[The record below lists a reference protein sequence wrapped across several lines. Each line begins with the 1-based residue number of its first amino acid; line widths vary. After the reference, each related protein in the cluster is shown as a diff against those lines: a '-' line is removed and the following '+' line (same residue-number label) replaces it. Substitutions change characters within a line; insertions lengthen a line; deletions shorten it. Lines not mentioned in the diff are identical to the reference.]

1 MENLFKNVKP
11 KSKALYIAN
20 ITRLNGGKDVD
31 IDNLD
36 FLENV
41 DKVLSDLT
49 SKYAPTTIRSYF
61 ISICSLLSSLLEK
74 GSKMEGSAAIRSL
87 YDKYYPI
94 LISQNKSLSTNN
106 TKSEKQEEN
115 WISQEDVLQTQQKV
129 QNQAIDIINASP
141 DNKFRPK
148 AWMDVLDWVII
159 SIFTLIPP
167 RRILDYCQMDIVE
180 TLPEEDEDDEGD
192 KNYWVKSTNKFI
204 FKNYKT
210 AGTYKT
216 QIVKIPEKLGQ
227 VLQVYL
233 DLRSDKEENNIPF
246 LVDGNGKAIRENY
259 NITKYLNNIFGK
271 KVSVNML
278 RNIYLTDTFKDNL
291 TNLKYVAGEMGTSPD
306 VIQSH
311 YVKLDEPPTPPST
324 PKLSIPISEPTEK
337 KRGRGRPKKQVI

>member
-20 ITRLNGGKDVD
+20 IKRLNGGKDVD

-41 DKVLSDLT
+41 DKVSEYLS
-49 SKYAPTTIRSYF
+49 SKYAQTTIRSYF
-61 ISICSLLSSLLEK
+61 IAICSLLSELPK
-74 GSKMEGSAAIRSL
+74 YKTL

-94 LISQNKSLSTNN
+94 LISQNKSLATNN
-106 TKSEKQEEN
+106 TKSEKQEEH
-115 WISQEDVLQTQQKV
+115 WMSQDDVLETQQKV

-148 AWMDVLDWVII
+148 AWMNVLDWVII

-167 RRILDYCQMDIVE
+167 RRILDYCEMSIVE
-180 TLPEEDEDDEGD
+180 TLPEEDEDDAGD
-192 KNYWVKSTNKFI
+192 KNYWVKSTNKFV

-210 AGTYKT
+210 SHTYKT

-233 DLRSDKEENNIPF
+233 DLRSDKNENNIPF
-246 LVDGNGKAIRENY
+246 LIDGNGKAIRENY

-291 TNLKYVAGEMGTSPD
+291 INLKSTARMMGTSEET
-306 VIQSH
+306 IQNH
-311 YVKLDEPPTPPST
+311 YVKLDAPIELPPTPLPT
-324 PKLSIPISEPTEK
+324 PKLSIPISEPQKPVEAPKK
-337 KRGRGRPKKQVI
+337 KRGRPPKKQVI